1 MVPSH
6 KLSRKAL
13 RVVLFALAVYM
24 GILGCFLAFDSFIPK
39 EKPVSAWTYIVQFLI
54 GVMFLTV
61 AVYIGRRNRLKWK
74 TCQQAG
80 GPDGNA
86 EHLHGK

>member
-6 KLSRKAL
+6 KLSRRVL
-13 RVVLFALAVYM
+13 RVVLFALAICM
-24 GILGCFLAFDSFIPK
+24 GMLGGILALDSFIPR
-39 EKPVSAWTYIVQFLI
+39 EKPVSVWVYIVQFLI

-74 TCQQAG
+74 TSQQAG

-86 EHLHGK
+86 EHLHGE